1 MMRILSIYTCLL
13 LSFCLFIVPT
23 NYALGQDDSGGG
35 SLYGAF
41 QSNANFF
48 IRDENIGAVN
58 IPQYDNQKFGADAW
72 LNLNYRYKNVTAG
85 VRYDMFNNS
94 NLFDPNGS
102 YTDQGIGMFFAEI
115 DMGKLDIRAGH
126 IYDQVG
132 SGIIFRAYELRPL
145 LWDNALFGVKLDYEL
160 NDNWKL
166 KAFTGR
172 QRFLFGTYDSVIK
185 GGSIDGYI
193 QLGTEEKPLNL
204 APGFGI
210 VSRTNSEAVTEK
222 LVSILRNYTGDDRI
236 EKFGYNNYLFSLYN
250 SLDYGNFGWFI
261 EAALKSP
268 DVFLDPFDELTQ
280 LNGSTTPGKF
290 VRESGS
296 NIYTS
301 LSYATRKIGITLE
314 AKRTENFNF
323 RTDQTLTLNRG
334 IINFIPPMM
343 RQNTYR
349 LTSRYAPATQDISEL
364 AFQGDIRYNLAKKLS
379 GLTNFSVINT
389 IEGDALYR
397 ELYTHLLFKYKRKWR
412 LTAGAQMQFYNQA
425 IYEGKPTEKT
435 DDVMTITPFFDFLYN
450 LTRRNSIRIEGQ
462 YMSTAQD
469 YGSWVYALVEVG
481 IAPHWQ
487 FEASGMYNIIPNET
501 NENIPEAI
509 RGNQI
514 FYPTLGAVY
523 SEGPNRYSLRYVK
536 QVEGVVCSGGVCRLE
551 PAFSGV
557 KFEVNSTF

>member
-1 MMRILSIYTCLL
+1 MRLISIYTCFF
-13 LSFCLFIVPT
+13 LSFCLLLTPT
-23 NYALGQDDSGGG
+23 SSAVGQDDSGGG

-41 QSNANFF
+41 QANANFF

-72 LNLNYRYKNVTAG
+72 LNLNYKYKAVTAG

-115 DMGKLDIRAGH
+115 DLGKLDLRAGH

-193 QLGTEEKPLNL
+193 QLGSEENPLNL
-204 APGFGI
+204 SPGFGI

-222 LVSILRNYTGDDRI
+222 FVSILRNYIGDDRI

-250 SLDYGNFGWFI
+250 SLDYGNFGWYI
-261 EAALKSP
+261 EGAYKSP

-280 LNGSTTPGKF
+280 LNGTVTPGKF
-290 VRESGS
+290 VREAGS
-296 NIYTS
+296 TIYTS

-364 AFQGDIRYNLAKKLS
+364 AFQGDFRYNLAKKLS

-389 IEGDALYR
+389 IDGDALYR
-397 ELYTHLLFKYKRKWR
+397 ELYTHILYKYKRKWR

-425 IYEGKPTEKT
+425 VYEGKPTTKT

-450 LTRRNSIRIEGQ
+450 ITRRNSIRVEGQ
-462 YMSTAQD
+462 YMSTEQD